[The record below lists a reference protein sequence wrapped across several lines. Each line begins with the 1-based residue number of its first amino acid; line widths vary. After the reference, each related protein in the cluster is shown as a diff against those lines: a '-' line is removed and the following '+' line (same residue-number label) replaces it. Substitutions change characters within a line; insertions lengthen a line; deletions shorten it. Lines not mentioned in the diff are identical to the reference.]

1 MPWFMAGA
9 FVFGLLAV
17 MAGMIAI
24 GALIRTLTGK

>member
-1 MPWFMAGA
+1 MAGG

-24 GALIRTLTGK
+24 GALIRVLTGK

>member
-1 MPWFMAGA
+1 MLWFMAGV
-9 FVFGLLAV
+9 FVLGLLAL

>member
-24 GALIRTLTGK
+24 GALIRTLT